1 MLLGRAFFEEEE
13 TGHQKSEQTA
23 SKIASKNPQEAR
35 HQAQALEEETTHER
49 RSCVRLGTWWRGARA
64 DEVIRGRF
72 HKLRFFSQQNTICA
86 FFGYKTRQ
94 MPIAFTI
101 RS

>member
-1 MLLGRAFFEEEE
+1 MVGHLVATADTTQKRRKRKSEIRMLLGRAFFEEEG
-13 TGHQKSEQTA
+13 TGYRKSEQTA

-64 DEVIRGRF
+64 GGR
-72 HKLRFFSQQNTICA
+72 SNTA
-86 FFGYKTRQ
+86 DSGG
-94 MPIAFTI
+94 M
-101 RS
+101 